1 MITEQRQYRRT
12 LTTFPVRAG
21 LLYGV
26 LAVGLAFL
34 VSKFGGV
41 LQASLAING
50 ALSGPI
56 LGVFS
61 LGIFVPFANGK
72 V

>member
-1 MITEQRQYRRT
+1 M
-12 LTTFPVRAG
+12 
-21 LLYGV
+21 LYGV
-26 LAVGLAFL
+26 LAVGLAFM

-50 ALSGPI
+50 ALSGPV

-61 LGIFVPFANGK
+61 LGLFVPFANGK
-72 V
+72 VRFNRSNAGIPYSARCVG